1 VFRQRLNDLAD
12 RISNVMHTLDVRI
25 DSRIKAQNLGLM
37 RSMERS
43 TQLQLRLQTLVE
55 GLSVIA
61 AAYYLVG
68 LIAYMTKGGAAA
80 LKGGAATD
88 MTIGAV
94 TVPVVLLIYLFVSRL
109 RHKVLMETGEENTR
123 VEKL

>member
-1 VFRQRLNDLAD
+1 
-12 RISNVMHTLDVRI
+12 MHTLDVRI
-25 DSRIKAQNLGLM
+25 DSRIKSQNLGLM

-68 LIAYMTKGGAAA
+68 LIGYVTKGAAAIEKGGA
-80 LKGGAATD
+80 TD
-88 MTIGAV
+88 IVIGAV
-94 TVPVVLLIYLFVSRL
+94 TIPVILLIYLFVNRL
-109 RHKVLMETGEENTR
+109 RHKVLQESGEENSR
-123 VEKL
+123 IEKP

>member
-1 VFRQRLNDLAD
+1 
-12 RISNVMHTLDVRI
+12 MHTLDVRI
-25 DSRIKAQNLGLM
+25 DSRIKAQNLVLM

-68 LIAYMTKGGAAA
+68 IIAYMTKGGAAA
-80 LKGGAATD
+80 LKGGAPTD
-88 MTIGAV
+88 MIIGAI
-94 TVPVVLLIYLFVSRL
+94 TIPIVLLIYLFVSRL
-109 RHKVLMETGEENTR
+109 RHKVLKETGDENTR

>member
-1 VFRQRLNDLAD
+1 
-12 RISNVMHTLDVRI
+12 
-25 DSRIKAQNLGLM
+25 M

-68 LIAYMTKGGAAA
+68 LIAYMTKGAAA
-80 LKGGAATD
+80 IKTGYATD
-88 MTIGAV
+88 MIVGAI
-94 TVPVVLLIYLFVSRL
+94 TLPVVLIIYLFVNRL
-109 RHKVLMETGEENTR
+109 RHKVLQETGEENAR
-123 VEKL
+123 IEKP